1 MLVSKAGD
9 VHKGHDE
16 ACTRGEAGKPFQG
29 DCPVVPTNRAK
40 GRYRLQSVRRFL
52 GAINS
57 RELLITLSGW
67 FSACFNT
74 VKPLLDVEAEKM
86 PCNKLET

>member
-29 DCPVVPTNRAK
+29 DCPVVPAKRAK
-40 GRYRLQSVRRFL
+40 GCYRLQSVRGFL
-52 GAINS
+52 GAIDG
-57 RELLITLSGW
+57 RELLITSSGW
-67 FSACFNT
+67 FSACFKA
-74 VKPLLDVEAEKM
+74 VEPLLDVEVEKM
-86 PCNKLET
+86 PCNKVET